1 MKPYFEQQ
9 DKVIN
14 NPIIVI
20 LLVEIAKQR
29 GVHPDKLLNG
39 SKLFWRDLTKPDLAI
54 SQTQFTKII
63 LNTIN
68 IVNSPDITFLL
79 GSRLF
84 PTQLGQ
90 IGLALSNA
98 RNLQDMLRIIKC
110 QQARLFPF
118 MFVSEKRYKQT
129 RYLIFN
135 HSVGVES
142 DKYHIFMCELL
153 VSVIQSAIKWRIKS
167 PFNLCIR
174 FPYRKPD
181 HIEQY
186 QAYLNGEYRFT
197 PHAKQPFVT
206 SKVTSNVGL
215 QIALTE
221 ELMLKPFDESNQV
234 LKRSYLNQLEVKAL
248 PVGIIQLVLQTI
260 ATLYDHNG
268 DVTLEKLAGKLEMS
282 VATLKRKLALHNTS
296 YQKSLDLYRQQQALF
311 YLIDKNE
318 SNEKVAQALYFSD
331 ITNFRRS
338 FKRWTGLTPNAL
350 KLAFDND

>member
-14 NPIIVI
+14 NPIITI
-20 LLVEIAKQR
+20 LLVELAKQR

-39 SKLFWRDLTKPDLAI
+39 TKLFWKDLAKPDLVI
-54 SQTQFTKII
+54 SQAQFTKVIM
-63 LNTIN
+63 NTIN
-68 IVNSPDITFLL
+68 IVNSPDIPFLL

-135 HSVGVES
+135 HSVSIEN
-142 DKYHIFMCELL
+142 DKYHMFMCELL
-153 VSVIQSAIKWRIKS
+153 TSVIQSAIKWRMKS
-167 PFNLCIR
+167 NFNLCIR
-174 FPYRKPD
+174 FPYHKPD

-186 QAYLNGEYRFT
+186 QAYFDGTYLFT
-197 PHAKQPFVT
+197 PYVKQPFVT
-206 SKVTSNVGL
+206 SKTNSSMGL

-234 LKRSYLNQLEVKAL
+234 LKRSYLNQLGIKPF
-248 PVGIIQLVLQTI
+248 PVGIIQLVLQAI
-260 ATLYDHNG
+260 ATLYEHNG
-268 DVTLEKLAGKLEMS
+268 EVTLEKLADKFEMS
-282 VATLKRKLALHNTS
+282 VATLKRKLAAHNTS
-296 YQKSLDLYRQQQALF
+296 YQKLLDLYRQQQAIF
-311 YLIDKNE
+311 YLIDQKE
-318 SNEKVAQALYFSD
+318 SNEKVAEALNFSD

-338 FKRWTGLTPNAL
+338 FKRWTGLTPSAL
-350 KLAFDND
+350 KLALEND